1 MHRQHGLL
9 HRKESLRPLGRP
21 LELIASDARRLG
33 SRLQNPPRGSS
44 FAKLEGVRRAYDHVL
59 VEGCAALSVDHLLQV
74 LPGTS
79 STWSG
84 RAWKACCGSL
94 VCASTRRYEGRSSR
108 VPRLCGRGRR

>member
-74 LPGTS
+74 LPPGDELDVE
-79 STWSG
+79 
-84 RAWKACCGSL
+84 R
-94 VCASTRRYEGRSSR
+94 SR
-108 VPRLCGRGRR
+108 VEGLLWLAGLRIDETL